1 MNSTIVVSDATALI
15 VLSKIGRYD
24 LLSNLWESVL
34 LPREVWEE
42 INAKTFKTHPILSV
56 VDAPD
61 NTTRKALSLIL
72 DTGESAAI
80 ALAHQDNLILIIDE
94 KKGRKWAK
102 SIGVQ
107 VIGLI
112 GIVLI
117 NLERSLITASD
128 AREIVRRCDEVGLRM
143 SVSVRER
150 VEMEIKRIEVLKSAK
165 KIAKSAKEE

>member
-15 VLSKIGRYD
+15 VLSKIERYD

-42 INAKTFKTHPILSV
+42 INAKTFRTHPILNV

-61 NTTRKALSLIL
+61 NATRKALSLIL
-72 DTGESAAI
+72 DVGESAAI
-80 ALAHQDNLILIIDE
+80 ALAHQDNLVLIIDE

-102 SIGVQ
+102 NIGIR

-117 NLERSLITASD
+117 NLERGLITSND
-128 AREIVRRCDEVGLRM
+128 AREIIVRCNEIGFRVSQ
-143 SVSVRER
+143 SVQER
-150 VEMEIKRIEVLKSAK
+150 FEMEIRGYES
-165 KIAKSAKEE
+165 

>member
-1 MNSTIVVSDATALI
+1 MNSTIIVSDATTLI
-15 VLSKIGRYD
+15 LLSKIQRYD

-42 INAKTFKTHPILSV
+42 INAKTFTPHPILSV

-61 NTTRKALSLIL
+61 NATRKALLLIL
-72 DTGESAAI
+72 DAGESAAI
-80 ALAHQDNLILIIDE
+80 ALAHQDNLVLIIDE

-102 SIGVQ
+102 NIGVR

-112 GIVLI
+112 GIILI

-143 SVSVRER
+143 SVSIRER
-150 VEMEIKRIEVLKSAK
+150 VEMEIRRYE
-165 KIAKSAKEE
+165 

>member
-42 INAKTFKTHPILSV
+42 INAKTFTTHPILSV
-56 VDAPD
+56 VEAPD
-61 NTTRKALSLIL
+61 NTTRKALLLIL
-72 DTGESAAI
+72 DAGESAAI
-80 ALAHQDNLILIIDE
+80 ALAHQDNHVLIIDE

-102 SIGVQ
+102 NIGVR

-112 GIVLI
+112 GIILI
-117 NLERSLITASD
+117 NLERGLITSND
-128 AREIVRRCDEVGLRM
+128 AREIIVRCDEVGFR
-143 SVSVRER
+143 VSVGVKEQF
-150 VEMEIKRIEVLKSAK
+150 EMEIRRYE
-165 KIAKSAKEE
+165 